1 MLPMFWNAILHH
13 DRLSVSFPAAM
24 VCFSEPGESAKVT
37 NGAATRMSDMPRDKR
52 QPEPNERRQAPL
64 VQDLPR
70 TSDRSKSTWRTFVG
84 VSVAFWA
91 VWYVAYSVF
100 VWVNT
105 PLKFWEY
112 LFPRSLLAVVG
123 VLISLGVAFALQIF
137 RPRRVALGALVVIPL
152 ALVAT
157 GLHAIASD
165 LVWRFFYPD
174 EMGTS
179 PPWIMYTTDF
189 IIRFWY
195 FASVSALMLAVSYI
209 GEIKDR
215 EQQITQ
221 LQALAHSAQ
230 LRALRNQ
237 LHPHFLFNALNS
249 IIALLSRRRGPEA
262 GTMTENLADFLR
274 ETLALDPQ
282 KLITLGEEI
291 RLQQLYLAI
300 ERVRFPDRL
309 NVSIDV
315 PDELMQV
322 LVPSLITQPLIENS
336 IKYAVARSTEP
347 VDLRIGA
354 SSSDGMLEL
363 VLEDSGGNAEG
374 GASKGD
380 RVGLA
385 NVSERLAAHYGSSA
399 SFESGGKP
407 DGGFRNTLRLP
418 VTTK

>member
-1 MLPMFWNAILHH
+1 MI
-13 DRLSVSFPAAM
+13 
-24 VCFSEPGESAKVT
+24 CFRERARSAKVT

-52 QPEPNERRQAPL
+52 LPEPNERRQAPAL
-64 VQDLPR
+64 HDPTRAR
-70 TSDRSKSTWRTFVG
+70 TTGSSTSRWRTFVG

-91 VWYVAYSVF
+91 VWYAAYSVF

-105 PLKFWEY
+105 PLKFWEF
-112 LFPRSLLAVVG
+112 LFPRSLIAAVG
-123 VLISLGVAFALQIF
+123 VLLSLGVAFVLQRF
-137 RPRRVALGALVVIPL
+137 RPRRVALGALVVVPL

-157 GLHAIASD
+157 GLHAIASNVMWSF
-165 LVWRFFYPD
+165 LYPD

-179 PPWIMYTTDF
+179 PAWVMYTTDF

-195 FASVSALMLAVSYI
+195 FASVSALLLAVTYI

-221 LQALAHSAQ
+221 LQTLAHSAQ

-249 IIALLSRRRGPEA
+249 IIALLSRGRGSEA

-309 NVSIDV
+309 NVSVDV
-315 PDELMQV
+315 PEDLMQV

-336 IKYAVARSTEP
+336 IKYAVARSTQP
-347 VDLRIGA
+347 VDLRISA
-354 SSSDGMLEL
+354 SSFENMLEL

-374 GASKGD
+374 SASKGD

-385 NVSERLAAHYGSSA
+385 NVSERLSAHYGSSA
-399 SFESGGKP
+399 SFESGRKP
-407 DGGFRNTLRLP
+407 DGGFRNALRLP
-418 VTTK
+418 VTME